1 MVWLHTPRCRLILN
15 RALLAR
21 AANGQSISPSTLAT
35 FQEESAARARRQS
48 WSEHGFAQLPRRVSL
63 CFPLQRYAL
72 VNRGLDDC
80 GASSSNRADT
90 YVSDARR
97 QDKSGGVGSGRPGM
111 RGPRGRP
118 SCDSRGATSRKH
130 GPGHVHRWA
139 LQRRQW
145 SRLPQRPP
153 SGKVLLRIALL
164 GAYIVLQ
171 TAIPGISI
179 LKSR

>member
-1 MVWLHTPRCRLILN
+1 MPDLSCEHPQI
-15 RALLAR
+15 RAVR
-21 AANGQSISPSTLAT
+21 NAA
-35 FQEESAARARRQS
+35 
-48 WSEHGFAQLPRRVSL
+48 
-63 CFPLQRYAL
+63 
-72 VNRGLDDC
+72 VNRDLDDC

-111 RGPRGRP
+111 RGPRARP
-118 SCDSRGATSRKH
+118 SCDSRGATSRRH
-130 GPGHVHRWA
+130 GPGHVHRWG

-145 SRLPQRPP
+145 SRLPQRSP